1 MKDIRQPIPSMSSE
15 EDDYIPNQKLSSRML
30 SRHPNRNQ
38 EWKEGHD
45 SQAGHVHGQGGAQVQ
60 GVAHQHGQGDGDCG
74 ENRGARR
81 SQADLPPLPSSSS
94 SSEGSTSSSPPSSP
108 TTGTTTPGRR
118 PPRVVATPLWKRKS
132 LSRMSSSARSQRAPM
147 RSRLSQSQT
156 KRQDQELFQSHR
168 SSSSPTT
175 PTCMQERSHIPV
187 EAGPGSSKEPPIMYN
202 ILNPYNHM
210 QSADTPAG
218 KPPAY

>member
-1 MKDIRQPIPSMSSE
+1 MKGIHQARPSMSSKE
-15 EDDYIPNQKLSSRML
+15 ANYIPNQKLSSGML
-30 SRHPNRNQ
+30 SRHPDRNQ

-45 SQAGHVHGQGGAQVQ
+45 SQAGHVQGQGGAQV
-60 GVAHQHGQGDGDCG
+60 QGDGDCG

-81 SQADLPPLPSSSS
+81 SQADLPPLPSSPSS
-94 SSEGSTSSSPPSSP
+94 SGGSTNSSPPSSP

-132 LSRMSSSARSQRAPM
+132 LSRMSSSARSQRAPI
-147 RSRLSQSQT
+147 RRRLSQSQT
-156 KRQDQELFQSHR
+156 KSQEEELIQSQR
-168 SSSSPTT
+168 SSSSPTP
-175 PTCMQERSHIPV
+175 PTCMQEHSHIPV